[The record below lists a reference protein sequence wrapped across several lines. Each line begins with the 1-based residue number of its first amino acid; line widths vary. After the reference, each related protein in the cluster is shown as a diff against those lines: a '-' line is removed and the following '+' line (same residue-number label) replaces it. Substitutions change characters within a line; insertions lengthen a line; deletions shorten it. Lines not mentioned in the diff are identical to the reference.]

1 MATLRVIV
9 GSIGSFESLFI
20 WENHS
25 LDCPSHSKIQHL
37 ELNDDI
43 QKSLFEIK
51 RKNGY
56 NSINI

>member
-20 WENHS
+20 WENH
-25 LDCPSHSKIQHL
+25 LFDYPSHSKIQHL

>member
-25 LDCPSHSKIQHL
+25 LDCPSHSKKQHL
-37 ELNDDI
+37 ELDDDI

-51 RKNGY
+51 RKNGN